1 MARGRLGA
9 TYIVK
14 RDTPEQKSDET
25 IRLEALK
32 KERENTKTAP
42 GAAVLPATRDGIFA
56 SDLRD
61 TKVISPSDK
70 ILTTMEI
77 RGQIAQ
83 IMNTRDYHPIR
94 ELVDIVQKK
103 WTNPD
108 TGKLEFYYDAE
119 FRKSIH
125 VELAP
130 YIAPKLRALDLAV
143 GGVGGMGAINITI
156 NKYSDGAKPVEKQA
170 TRHIDI

>member
-1 MARGRLGA
+1 MPRGRAAA

-14 RDTPEQKSDET
+14 RDTPEAKSDET

-32 KERENTKTAP
+32 REREQTKTAP
-42 GAAVLPATRDGIFA
+42 AQAVLPGTRDAIHA
-56 SDLRD
+56 PDLRD
-61 TKVISPSDK
+61 VKVISPSDK

-77 RGQIAQ
+77 RSQIAH

-94 ELVDIVQKK
+94 ELVDMVQRK
-103 WTNPD
+103 WTNPA
-108 TGKLEFYYDAE
+108 TQKLEYFYDE
-119 FRKSIH
+119 KFRKEIH

-130 YIAPKLRALDLAV
+130 YIAPKLRALDLSVA
-143 GGVGGMGAINITI
+143 GPGGMGAINITI

>member
-1 MARGRLGA
+1 MPRGRAGA

-14 RDTPEQKSDET
+14 RDVPDQKSDET

-32 KERENTKTAP
+32 RERENTKTAP

-56 SDLRD
+56 SDLSGV
-61 TKVISPSDK
+61 KVISPSDK

-77 RGQIAQ
+77 RGQIAS

-103 WTNPD
+103 RTNPD
-108 TGKLEFYYDAE
+108 TGKLEYFYDAE
-119 FRKSIH
+119 FRAEIH
-125 VELAP
+125 KELAP
-130 YIAPKLRALDLAV
+130 YIAPKLRALDLSV
-143 GGVGGMGAINITI
+143 GGPGGMGAINITI
-156 NKYSDGAKPVEKQA
+156 NKYSEGAKPVEKQA